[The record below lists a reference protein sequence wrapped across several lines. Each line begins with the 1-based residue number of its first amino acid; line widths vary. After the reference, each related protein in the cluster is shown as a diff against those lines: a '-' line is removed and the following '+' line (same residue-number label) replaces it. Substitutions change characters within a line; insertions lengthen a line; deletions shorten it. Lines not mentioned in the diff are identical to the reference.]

1 MQQGAKGWRNKLRG
15 CVNEHQ
21 GSGESSWT
29 EGGRFQR
36 HLMSYGV
43 ATTVVSVQNMR
54 VKPLRAAFIGSDV
67 ISQLD
72 PRSQG
77 RT

>member
-15 CVNEHQ
+15 CVNKLL

-29 EGGRFQR
+29 EGGRFQM

-43 ATTVVSVQNMR
+43 AVTAGSLQN
-54 VKPLRAAFIGSDV
+54 VKLSH
-67 ISQLD
+67 
-72 PRSQG
+72 
-77 RT
+77 